1 MGEDPEE
8 AGPTVGD
15 RSRAALLRMPRDVA
29 HRIRG
34 RIDTITADPYAD
46 HPNATRLRGRDG
58 DFRLRVGDWR
68 GVYSLEPGRRVM
80 LVAAIDQ
87 RGQVYR

>member
-1 MGEDPEE
+1 
-8 AGPTVGD
+8 
-15 RSRAALLRMPRDVA
+15 MPRDVA
-29 HRIRG
+29 QRIRG
-34 RIDTITADPYAD
+34 RIDTIAADPYAD

-68 GVYSLEPGRRVM
+68 VVYSLEPERRVM
-80 LVAAIDQ
+80 LVAVIDQ

>member
-1 MGEDPEE
+1 MWE
-8 AGPTVGD
+8 V
-15 RSRAALLRMPRDVA
+15 RYQRQAARRLLRMPRDVA

-34 RIDTITADPYAD
+34 RIDTIAADPYAD
-46 HPNATRLRGRDG
+46 HPNATRLSGRDG

-68 GVYSLEPGRRVM
+68 VVYSLEPERRVM
-80 LVAAIDQ
+80 LVAVIDQ